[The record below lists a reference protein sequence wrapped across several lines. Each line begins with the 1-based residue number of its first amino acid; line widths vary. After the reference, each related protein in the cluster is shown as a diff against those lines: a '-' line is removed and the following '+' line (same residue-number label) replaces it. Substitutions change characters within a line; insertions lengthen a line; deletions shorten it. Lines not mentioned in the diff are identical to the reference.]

1 MIRRYPNIF
10 GLSIGDNTEPKL
22 DWLQKRLSLNDSELS
37 NFVQK
42 LPSLLNF
49 NVDTNI
55 EPTLNFYIEA
65 LGDEDQALNLVRRQ
79 PALISLSLENRLKP
93 RLQEA
98 QGCGMKIDLRCLGRM
113 GFYTNEQWSK
123 SLAKY

>member
-10 GLSIGDNTEPKL
+10 GLSIGDNIEPKL

-42 LPSLLNF
+42 FPSLLNF

-55 EPTLNFYIEA
+55 EPTLNFYIDA
-65 LGDEDQALNLVRRQ
+65 LGDEDQALNLVIRR

-98 QGCGMKIDLRCLGRM
+98 QDYGMTIDSGCLTRIGS
-113 GFYTNEQWSK
+113 YTNKQWSR